1 MASSACTSVTF
12 EGAPTPHLRNVL
24 ERSRRQY
31 VPAVHLPTNHTVLY
45 WVTPKAAH
53 TRIVRLLRRPPFATM
68 PTKATD
74 AYYGSSVIDFGSM
87 MHPGAECLGAKCLSR
102 HLRQR
107 LAERPFEFTFVR
119 EPLGGLIAAT
129 FQVVFCMNS
138 GSNEKCWKPPRRLNL
153 TTGQGVVDIL
163 EMALHDKVPD
173 EFFPAAVP
181 GEPKCLPSATR
192 LLSMRGCFRHAYPQ
206 SAGYGWDAAG
216 MARLHFV
223 GTIENFVDD
232 WQALLARLEPGAPPR
247 ATPPQDLRTVNR
259 RSKELPAAL
268 QPGGGEW
275 AALERHP
282 AVVRHLAADRRCLP
296 AAALHPNVSQ
306 GSEAWCRLQRAKCRA
321 PRG

>member
-1 MASSACTSVTF
+1 MASSACASVTF
-12 EGAPTPHLRNVL
+12 EGAPTPYLRNVL
-24 ERSRRQY
+24 EHSRRQY
-31 VPAVHLPTNHTVLY
+31 VPAVHLPTNRTVLY

-68 PTKATD
+68 PTKALD
-74 AYYGSSVIDFGSM
+74 SYYGTSVIDYGSM
-87 MHPGAECLGAKCLSR
+87 MHPGAECIGAKCLSR
-102 HLRQR
+102 HLKQR

-138 GSNEKCWKPPRRLNL
+138 GSKEKCWKPPWRLNL
-153 TTGQGVVDIL
+153 TTAQGVVDIL
-163 EMALHDKVPD
+163 EMALSDRVPD
-173 EFFPAAVP
+173 EFA
-181 GEPKCLPSATR
+181 GECPPSATR
-192 LLSMRGCFRHAYPQ
+192 LLHMRGCFRHAYPQ

-296 AAALHPNVSQ
+296 AAALRPNVSQ